1 MKNVNNILI
10 AVIVISIIVNLALGY
25 QIIQKSSITNIPEIN
40 IQDNDNSTL
49 KIELQNAQIKTLQD
63 ENAQL
68 QKQVKI
74 LSSANKITS
83 NSDDLEKVRDYIT
96 TKNIIRQD
104 KNILSD
110 TLDEWDRDRSVN
122 IAKKR
127 RIVSRYESQ
136 LNTTKTHINK
146 YIDLLE
152 ENKDLF
158 HDLGVAVE
166 LEINDLKNDIK
177 LYDEE
182 LQGMKDK
189 TKVTTY

>member
-1 MKNVNNILI
+1 MKNLNNILI
-10 AVIVISIIVNLALGY
+10 VVVIISIIANLALGY
-25 QIIQKSSITNIPEIN
+25 QIIKKSGEPNLQNTEIQN
-40 IQDNDNSTL
+40 TENLTS
-49 KIELQNAQIKTLQD
+49 KIEFQSTQIKSLQD
-63 ENAQL
+63 ENLQL
-68 QKQVKI
+68 QKQVKA
-74 LSSANKITS
+74 LSSANQASS
-83 NSDDLEKVRDYIT
+83 NSDDLEKVKEYIT

-110 TLDEWDRDRSVN
+110 TLDEWDRDRSVD
-122 IAKKR
+122 ITKKR

-136 LNTTKTHINK
+136 LNTTKNHINN
-146 YIDLLE
+146 YMDLLE
-152 ENKDLF
+152 DNKDLF